1 MIKHLSKYFLDQSTK
16 SYKKII
22 DPLLKGFLAENFE
35 IEILNTIYQ
44 FKKEYNASKVLT
56 FFIRLKNLIANTDMM
71 DFLIE
76 NSPEDDIKNVFN
88 NKPLFNK
95 FKKENEEI

>member
-1 MIKHLSKYFLDQSTK
+1 
-16 SYKKII
+16 
-22 DPLLKGFLAENFE
+22 
-35 IEILNTIYQ
+35 
-44 FKKEYNASKVLT
+44 
-56 FFIRLKNLIANTDMM
+56 MM

-95 FKKENEEI
+95 FKKENEENELNYFMMIT